1 MRKVEPLLR
10 NEIIFVILA
19 LERIDKLVGIGM
31 KTVMILGGTKGVGK
45 EILKSCLKKGY
56 NVSFSGRNSNEGNAL
71 IQSLK
76 LENKLYFHEI
86 DLNSI
91 KEIENFYLQTI
102 NRFGK
107 IDALILYAGIT
118 PVSSIIDTEEDL
130 YDSVFNVNL
139 KAPFF
144 LLKHVL
150 KSMAASKSG
159 SIVFFGSAHMDY
171 GQIDRAPYALTK
183 STLYTLSNHIAHH
196 YAKYGVRSNYLVMGW
211 TNTEGEIELR
221 NQEGMSEE
229 TLQNKASNSI
239 PMGRMLNSFDP
250 VPAVMHFIS
259 DDSAMTTGSI
269 MRITG
274 GEYI

>member
-1 MRKVEPLLR
+1 
-10 NEIIFVILA
+10 
-19 LERIDKLVGIGM
+19 M

-45 EILKSCLKKGY
+45 EILKSCLNKGY
-56 NVSFSGRNSNEGNAL
+56 NVSFCGRNSDEGNEI
-71 IQSLK
+71 IQSLQS
-76 LENKLYFHEI
+76 ENKLYFHKL

-91 KEIENFYLQTI
+91 QEIENFYIQTI
-102 NRFGK
+102 KIFGK
-107 IDALILYAGIT
+107 IDALVLYAGIT
-118 PVSSIIDTEEDL
+118 PVSSIIDTEEDI

-150 KSMAASKSG
+150 KSMISHNSG

-171 GQIDRAPYALTK
+171 GEIDRAPYALTK

-196 YAKYGVRSNYLVMGW
+196 YAKYGIRSNYLVMGW
-211 TNTEGEIELR
+211 TNTEGELELR
-221 NQEGMSEE
+221 AKEGMSEKE
-229 TLQNKASNSI
+229 LKNKATNII
-239 PMGRMLNSFDP
+239 PMGRLLNRFDP
-250 VPAVMHFIS
+250 IPAVMHFIS

>member
-1 MRKVEPLLR
+1 
-10 NEIIFVILA
+10 
-19 LERIDKLVGIGM
+19 M

-45 EILKSCLKKGY
+45 EILKSCLNKGY
-56 NVSFSGRNSNEGNAL
+56 NVSFCGRNSDEGNEI
-71 IQSLK
+71 IQSLQS
-76 LENKLYFHEI
+76 ENKLYFHKL

-91 KEIENFYLQTI
+91 QEIENFYIQTI
-102 NRFGK
+102 KIFGK
-107 IDALILYAGIT
+107 IDALVLYAGIT
-118 PVSSIIDTEEDL
+118 PVSSIIDTEEDI

-150 KSMAASKSG
+150 KSMISHNSG

-171 GQIDRAPYALTK
+171 GEIDRAPYALTK
-183 STLYTLSNHIAHH
+183 STLYTLSNHIARH
-196 YAKYGVRSNYLVMGW
+196 YAKYGIRSNYLVMGW
-211 TNTEGEIELR
+211 TNTEGELELR
-221 NQEGMSEE
+221 AKEGMSEE
-229 TLQNKASNSI
+229 ELKNKATNII
-239 PMGRMLNSFDP
+239 PMGRLLNRFDP
-250 VPAVMHFIS
+250 IPAVMHFIS